1 MNIILVPLLLPR
13 NFSPFGKHAWYP
25 LSRTTDVHRST
36 NRRNKIPNY
45 PWKNHDKIVRN
56 WHPSICIRVHRS
68 FTPSIDLCRTNVWR
82 TNLLPFQRNKTPT
95 NTHKN
100 ASTNVSR
107 RKFRTRYS
115 SHNSGKK
122 SNIDSRGFFVPDIDS
137 SVSPVLRQRRG
148 GGWNQRGKGDW
159 NFPLEM
165 GLDKRG
171 VEQWRP
177 RISTSVVEF
186 A

>member
-25 LSRTTDVHRST
+25 LSRATDVHRST

-82 TNLLPFQRNKTPT
+82 TNLLLPFQRNKT
-95 NTHKN
+95 
-100 ASTNVSR
+100 VSR
-107 RKFRTRYS
+107 RQTRIKMRPQTCLEGNFVRDIRLIIRGKNPISILVDS
-115 SHNSGKK
+115 SYPISIRLFLRFSGKEGAVGG
-122 SNIDSRGFFVPDIDS
+122 I
-137 SVSPVLRQRRG
+137 SVE
-148 GGWNQRGKGDW
+148 KGIEI
-159 NFPLEM
+159 FL
-165 GLDKRG
+165 
-171 VEQWRP
+171 
-177 RISTSVVEF
+177 
-186 A
+186 